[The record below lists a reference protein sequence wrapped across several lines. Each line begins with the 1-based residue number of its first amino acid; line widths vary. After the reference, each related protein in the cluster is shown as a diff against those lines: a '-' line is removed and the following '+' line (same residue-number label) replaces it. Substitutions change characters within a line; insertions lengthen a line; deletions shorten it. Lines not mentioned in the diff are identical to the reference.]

1 MQAQAG
7 RFRRSSLL
15 TARTVDRTRILDT
28 LVNNLEGVV
37 YRCLD
42 DEHWTMVFVSQ
53 GSAELCGYAPA
64 EIVDNAFISWENITH
79 PEDRARVRE
88 QIRRAARDGQRFA
101 VQYRILTAD
110 GDIRWVLT
118 RGIKVPDE
126 EGRLVIEGFIEDVT
140 PRQVTLD
147 ALAHSELRY
156 RHIFE
161 YASEG
166 IFQTTREGRYLAA
179 NPALARLYGY
189 ATPDE
194 LMADLSD
201 IESRLYVDPERRRS
215 FRHLMAMHGEVIN
228 FESEVRR
235 RDGSCIWISEN
246 AHTVRGP
253 RGEFICYEGTVQDIS
268 ERKRNDEH
276 LRLLAT
282 VFSNSNEA
290 IIVTD
295 AENRIVATNQA
306 FTKLT
311 GYPQEEVLGQNP
323 RILSAGITPPEV
335 YQEMWADLEQHGAW
349 QGELWDRRRDGEAY
363 PKWLS
368 ISMVRDAAGQVQNY
382 IGNFIDI
389 SEMKASEERIR
400 HLAHH
405 DTLTNLP
412 NRFSLNE
419 KLEQAV
425 GLCQRTGMSL
435 ALMLI
440 DLDRFK
446 AINDTLGHHVGDEL
460 LIQVA
465 KRLSATVRTS
475 DIVARLGGDEFV
487 VVLPDGADA
496 TDAAH
501 VADKI
506 VRAIS
511 APYLINGQ
519 EQRTSPSIG
528 ICLYPDDATEIGDL
542 LKNADVAMYHAKAKG
557 RGNFQFFTEGM
568 NAATTRRLSLESEL
582 RSGLERK
589 QFVLHYQ
596 PQLDL
601 RSGRL
606 VGVEALI
613 RWNHPSRGLIPP
625 AEFIPVAEE
634 AGIIDAIGDW
644 VLQEACR
651 QLGAWR
657 EAGLDPLRMSI
668 NLSTGQFL
676 DKTLPARIAE
686 LLDFHDLHA
695 GLLDLEVTESVSMAS
710 PNETIEVMRALTGS
724 GLSLSIDDF
733 GTGYS
738 SLAYLKLFPIRTLKI
753 DRSFVKD
760 IETDPSDA
768 DICDVTVLLAH
779 RLGLEVVAE
788 GVETEAQLKFLRS
801 IGCEKIQGYLIS
813 PPVPAAQIENL
824 VLRHPP
830 IEAGG
835 SVVLW
840 PAA

>member
-7 RFRRSSLL
+7 RLRRNSFL
-15 TARTVDRTRILDT
+15 TARAVDRTRILDT
-28 LVNNLEGVV
+28 LVNNLEGMV

-53 GSAELCGYAPA
+53 GSTGLCGYAPA
-64 EIVDNAFISWENITH
+64 EIVDNAFISWESITH
-79 PEDRARVRE
+79 PEDRARIRE
-88 QIRRAARDGQRFA
+88 QIRRAAREGQRFA
-101 VQYRILTAD
+101 VQYRIQTAD
-110 GDIRWVLT
+110 GETRWVLE
-118 RGIKVPDE
+118 RGITVPDE
-126 EGRLVIEGFIEDVT
+126 EGRVVIEGFIEDVT
-140 PRQVTLD
+140 PRQATLD

-246 AHTVRGP
+246 AHTVLGP
-253 RGEFICYEGTVQDIS
+253 QGEFICYEGTVQDIS

-311 GYPQEEVLGQNP
+311 GYSQEEVLGQNP
-323 RILSAGITPPEV
+323 RILSAGITLPDV
-335 YQEMWADLEQHGAW
+335 YRDMWACLEQTGAW

-368 ISMVRDAAGQVQNY
+368 ISLVRDAAGQVQNY

-568 NAATTRRLSLESEL
+568 NAATTLRLSLESEL
-582 RSGLERK
+582 RSGLERR

-651 QLGAWR
+651 QLSTWR

-686 LLDFHDLHA
+686 LLEAHGLHA

-710 PNETIEVMRALTGS
+710 PDDTIKVMRALTGS

-813 PPVPAAQIENL
+813 PPVPAAQIEDL
-824 VLRHPP
+824 VRRHPP

-840 PAA
+840 QAA

>member
-7 RFRRSSLL
+7 RLRRNSFL
-15 TARTVDRTRILDT
+15 TARAVDRTRILDT
-28 LVNNLEGVV
+28 LVNNLEGMV

-53 GSAELCGYAPA
+53 GSTGLCGYAPA

-79 PEDRARVRE
+79 PEDRARIRE
-88 QIRRAARDGQRFA
+88 QIRRAAREGQRFA
-101 VQYRILTAD
+101 VQYRIQTAD
-110 GDIRWVLT
+110 GETRWVLE
-118 RGIKVPDE
+118 RGITVPDE
-126 EGRLVIEGFIEDVT
+126 EGRVVIEGFIEDVT
-140 PRQVTLD
+140 PRQATLD

-246 AHTVRGP
+246 AHTVLGP
-253 RGEFICYEGTVQDIS
+253 QGEFICYEGTVQDIS

-311 GYPQEEVLGQNP
+311 GYSQEEVLGQNP
-323 RILSAGITPPEV
+323 RILSAGITLPDV
-335 YQEMWADLEQHGAW
+335 YRDMWACLEQTGAW

-368 ISMVRDAAGQVQNY
+368 ISLVRDAAGQVQNY

-568 NAATTRRLSLESEL
+568 NAATTLRLSLESEL
-582 RSGLERK
+582 RSGLERR

-651 QLGAWR
+651 QLSTWR

-686 LLDFHDLHA
+686 LLEAHGLHA

-710 PNETIEVMRALTGS
+710 PDDTIEVMRALTGS

-813 PPVPAAQIENL
+813 PPVPAAQIEDL
-824 VLRHPP
+824 VRRHPP

-840 PAA
+840 QAA